1 MIVKATRSELNEL
14 YGAASNFEK
23 LHPWEWISEYQL
35 FVIEDPETHLM
46 GFCCIVGSQAREKGL
61 KVYLGVDG
69 LEQYLK
75 MLDTKNLTIEDE
87 TFGDLLSHET
97 CLSVSFHSLQQLK
110 REDKRLLKES
120 GIKTSNYER
129 FPKFKDCLSGFLPV
143 SLSGAWQCRFLTQ
156 TLNQISELALLVKN
170 TPAFSL
176 KADQV
181 LLRVQD
187 LEGSWKTLKISLS
200 VFLEQLNESGA
211 HYENELAAYRISKL
225 PNTNMIF
232 EIAQFL
238 MPSPVEEKDNSR
250 PYYPMITAVVEQE
263 SKQLV
268 FAEMS
273 NPSLQSQEEVV
284 AQFANTL
291 LKELEFKPQCLVT
304 DCDPVIKHF
313 KDFSLKTKIPLKKV
327 PKLEVANEFVSD
339 LLKIERELADAIDF
353 DEEENLDLLLLTT
366 QEICRNIL
374 ECESLSQHL
383 SSEVKQQFTNI
394 VELFHVVMLGHF
406 KEFPDHWSIAN
417 VERACKEILPGL
429 LTEEELKLVPKILT
443 HYLNVVGEAELIPD
457 YIHLQNCVS
466 QAYL

>member
-1 MIVKATRSELNEL
+1 MIVKATRLELNEL

-238 MPSPVEEKDNSR
+238 MPSPVEEKR
-250 PYYPMITAVVEQE
+250 
-263 SKQLV
+263 
-268 FAEMS
+268 
-273 NPSLQSQEEVV
+273 
-284 AQFANTL
+284 
-291 LKELEFKPQCLVT
+291 
-304 DCDPVIKHF
+304 
-313 KDFSLKTKIPLKKV
+313 
-327 PKLEVANEFVSD
+327 
-339 LLKIERELADAIDF
+339 
-353 DEEENLDLLLLTT
+353 
-366 QEICRNIL
+366 
-374 ECESLSQHL
+374 
-383 SSEVKQQFTNI
+383 
-394 VELFHVVMLGHF
+394 
-406 KEFPDHWSIAN
+406 
-417 VERACKEILPGL
+417 
-429 LTEEELKLVPKILT
+429 
-443 HYLNVVGEAELIPD
+443 
-457 YIHLQNCVS
+457 
-466 QAYL
+466 